1 MLLISEDGANLLA
14 RTKPVAFIATG
25 KYWVN
30 NHAHIMNSI
39 DVNILFFLADYIN
52 SIDLSMYVTG
62 SAQPKLN
69 QQNLNKIVLPLPS
82 LSEQIRINLRLEQL
96 NKLFN

>member
-14 RTKPVAFIATG
+14 RTKPVAFTATG

-52 SIDLSMYVTG
+52 
-62 SAQPKLN
+62 
-69 QQNLNKIVLPLPS
+69 
-82 LSEQIRINLRLEQL
+82 
-96 NKLFN
+96 

>member
-52 SIDLSMYVTG
+52 
-62 SAQPKLN
+62 
-69 QQNLNKIVLPLPS
+69 
-82 LSEQIRINLRLEQL
+82 
-96 NKLFN
+96 